1 MTLPPSPSLAFPSC
15 IYFSNDYSNIIIH
28 MQATYF
34 LVSVRSAVQRHC
46 ERSEFEMEAVHDAVG
61 HAHDHH
67 TITEILRRNRR
78 ESHSDVGTNH
88 EA

>member
-34 LVSVRSAVQRHC
+34 LV
-46 ERSEFEMEAVHDAVG
+46 SEFEMEAVHDAVG